1 LENPNRAVKC
11 PFGVKYPFMNKPRFT
26 PLQIAMHVYAWSAI
40 VILLFKF
47 FTDSFS
53 ANPIQDLERTTGRHA
68 ITMLVLALAC
78 TPLNTVFKWSEP
90 LKRRRALGLYALLY
104 ATIHFIIY
112 LDLDY
117 GLAWSQIVP
126 EILQKPRLIVGFLAF
141 LLMIP
146 LGITSF
152 DIWKKRLG
160 KNWKRLHLIIY
171 IVAPLAVLHYIW
183 SKKGDILSLQGEVL
197 QPALYGLAVLI
208 FLILRIP
215 AVRKFFASFSFRKR
229 IPPEKQ

>member
-1 LENPNRAVKC
+1 
-11 PFGVKYPFMNKPRFT
+11 MNQTIKQQVKPRFT
-26 PLQIAMHVYAWSAI
+26 PLQIAMHLYAWSAI

-47 FTDSFS
+47 FTDNFS
-53 ANPIQDLERTTGRHA
+53 ANPIQDLERATGRHA
-68 ITMLVLALAC
+68 ITLLLLALAC
-78 TPLNTVFKWSEP
+78 TPINTIFKWSEP
-90 LKRRRALGLYALLY
+90 LKRRRALGLYALMY
-104 ATIHFIIY
+104 ATIHLIIY

-117 GLAWSQIVP
+117 GLAWSRIVP

-160 KNWKRLHLIIY
+160 KNWKRLHYLIYLI
-171 IVAPLAVLHYIW
+171 APLAVLHYIW

-197 QPALYGLAVLI
+197 KPAVYGLIVLI

-215 AVRKFFASFSFRKR
+215 SVRKFFASFMPRR
-229 IPPEKQ
+229 LPPSEKQDPG